1 MDVTPILDSL
11 NEPQRE
17 AVSGPASPMLVIAGA
32 GSGKTRVLT
41 HRIAWLIDVEQ
52 TSPHHI
58 MAVTF
63 TNKAAK
69 EMRNRIEE
77 LLDIP
82 VNNLWIGTFH
92 GIAHRF
98 LRRHASE
105 IGLQKNFQII
115 DSGDQLRIIKRLV
128 KSLGLD
134 DDRYNP
140 KNIQHFINKQKD
152 EGLRSHHINNNNDP
166 DLIQNI
172 KLYES
177 YQNICDQG
185 SLVDFAELLL
195 RSYELFRD
203 NPLVLGKYHRIFKH
217 LLVDEFQDTNTIQY
231 AFLRLLT
238 GPESIPFAVG
248 DEDQS
253 VYGWRGA
260 KIKHIKQFQND
271 FPTTKIITLEQNYRS
286 TATILKAANAI
297 ITNNEK
303 RMPKELW
310 TDGKAGDLLKIYSA
324 FNERDEASF
333 IVSRISDWEKQG
345 NKRSEAAIIYRSN
358 AQSRALEEALISAS
372 MPYRIYGGLR
382 FFERSEIKDALAYLR
397 VVTYQTDDTSFERIV
412 NKPARGIGAKA
423 LDAIR
428 ACAKENDTSMWQA
441 ACHLAKNDP
450 TGKKFSK
457 INIFISLIN
466 KMKRETESL
475 EIHDKIDHLIN
486 LSGLI
491 ELHQK
496 EKGERGLTRIEN
508 LEELVSAA
516 KSYDVENDDEM
527 TLLDAF
533 LAHAALEAGEEQ
545 ASSWEDCV
553 QLMTMHSAKGLEFP
567 LVFMCGMEDG
577 LFPHQR
583 SIVDPRSLEEE
594 RRLCYVGITRAEQIL
609 YLTYAE
615 QRRLHGQDNHAPPSR
630 FMAEIPSEL
639 KEEIRQTRINHYQA
653 QIHVRKKTIS
663 QVLESPIQLG
673 QRAHHAKFGEGIVL
687 AYEGQGVYARVQV
700 NFEDAGTK
708 WLVLSYANLEL
719 T

>member
-1 MDVTPILDSL
+1 
-11 NEPQRE
+11 
-17 AVSGPASPMLVIAGA
+17 
-32 GSGKTRVLT
+32 
-41 HRIAWLIDVEQ
+41 
-52 TSPHHI
+52 
-58 MAVTF
+58 VTF

-69 EMRNRIEE
+69 EMRNRIER

-98 LRRHASE
+98 LRRHAADVN
-105 IGLQKNFQII
+105 LQKNFQII

-134 DDRYNP
+134 DEQYNP

-152 EGLRSHHINNNNDP
+152 EGLRSHQIDNKNDP

-172 KLYES
+172 KLYHN
-177 YQNICDQG
+177 YQDICDQG

-195 RSYELFRD
+195 KSYELFRD
-203 NPLVLGKYHRIFKH
+203 NPLVLDKYHRTFKH

-231 AFLRLLT
+231 AFLRQLA
-238 GPESIPFAVG
+238 GSNGIPFAVG

-260 KIKHIKQFQND
+260 KIKHIKQFQKD
-271 FPTTKIITLEQNYRS
+271 FPSTKIITLEQNYRS

-297 ITNNEK
+297 IINNEK
-303 RMPKELW
+303 RIPKELW
-310 TDGKAGDLLKIYSA
+310 TDGKEGELLKIYSA
-324 FNERDEASF
+324 FNERDEAAF
-333 IVSRISDWEKQG
+333 IVGRISDWEKQG
-345 NKRSEAAIIYRSN
+345 NKRSEAAVIYRSN

-397 VVTYQTDDTSFERIV
+397 VVAYQTDDTSFERII
-412 NKPARGIGAKA
+412 NKPTRGIGAKA
-423 LDAIR
+423 LDLIR
-428 ACAKENDTSMWQA
+428 AGAKENNSSLWEA
-441 ACHLAKNDP
+441 AFNLAKNDP

-457 INIFISLIN
+457 ISLFISLIN
-466 KMKRETESL
+466 KMKRETADL

-491 ELHQK
+491 ELHHK

-516 KSYDVENDDEM
+516 KSYEIDNDDEM
-527 TLLDAF
+527 TVLDAF
-533 LAHAALEAGEEQ
+533 LSHAALEAGEEQ
-545 ASSWEDCV
+545 AGAWEDCV

-583 SIVDPRSLEEE
+583 SIADPRSLEEE

-630 FMAEIPSEL
+630 FMAELPPEL
-639 KEEIRQTRINHYQA
+639 KEEIRQTRISPR
-653 QIHVRKKTIS
+653 HVQMNPRKKILSKDAETP
-663 QVLESPIQLG
+663 VQLG
-673 QRAHHAKFGEGIVL
+673 QRAYHNKFGDGIIL
-687 AYEGQGVYARVQV
+687 AYEGQGVHARVQV
-700 NFEDAGTK
+700 NFENAGTK
-708 WLVLSYANLEL
+708 WLVLSYANLDL
-719 T
+719 K

>member
-1 MDVTPILDSL
+1 MDVTSILDSL
-11 NEPQRE
+11 NEPQRK
-17 AVSGPASPMLVIAGA
+17 AVTGPANPMLVIAGA

-41 HRIAWLIDVEQ
+41 HRIAWLIDVDN

-58 MAVTF
+58 LAVTF
-63 TNKAAK
+63 TNQAAN
-69 EMRNRIEE
+69 EMRNRIER

-98 LRRHASE
+98 LRRHAADVN
-105 IGLQKNFQII
+105 LQKNFQII

-134 DDRYNP
+134 DDQYNP
-140 KNIQHFINKQKD
+140 RNIQHFINKQKD
-152 EGLRSHHINNNNDP
+152 EGLRSHQIDNKNDP

-172 KLYES
+172 KLYHN
-177 YQNICDQG
+177 YQDICDQG

-195 RSYELFRD
+195 KSYELFRD
-203 NPLVLGKYHRIFKH
+203 NPLVLDKYHRTFKH

-231 AFLRLLT
+231 AFLRLLA
-238 GPESIPFAVG
+238 GSNGIPFAVG

-260 KIKHIKQFQND
+260 KIKHIKQFQKD
-271 FPTTKIITLEQNYRS
+271 FPSTKIITLEQNYRS

-297 ITNNEK
+297 IINNEK

-310 TDGKAGDLLKIYSA
+310 TDGKEGELLKIYSA
-324 FNERDEASF
+324 FNERDEAAF
-333 IVSRISDWEKQG
+333 IVGRISDWEKQG
-345 NKRSEAAIIYRSN
+345 NKRSEAAVIYRSN

-397 VVTYQTDDTSFERIV
+397 VVAYQTDDTSFERII
-412 NKPARGIGAKA
+412 NKPTRGIGAKA
-423 LDAIR
+423 LDLIR
-428 ACAKENDTSMWQA
+428 AGAKENNSSLWEA
-441 ACHLAKNDP
+441 ACNLAKNDP

-457 INIFISLIN
+457 ISLFISLIN
-466 KMKRETESL
+466 KMKRETADL

-491 ELHQK
+491 EHHHK

-516 KSYDVENDDEM
+516 KSYEIDNDDEM
-527 TLLDAF
+527 TVLDAF
-533 LAHAALEAGEEQ
+533 LSHAALEAGEEQ
-545 ASSWEDCV
+545 AGAWEDCV

-583 SIVDPRSLEEE
+583 SIADPRSLEEE

-630 FMAEIPSEL
+630 FMAELPPEL
-639 KEEIRQTRINHYQA
+639 KEEIRQTRINPR
-653 QIHVRKKTIS
+653 HVQMNPRKKILS
-663 QVLESPIQLG
+663 KEAEAPVQLG
-673 QRAHHAKFGEGIVL
+673 QRAHHNKFGDGIIL
-687 AYEGQGVYARVQV
+687 AYEGQGVHARVQV
-700 NFEDAGTK
+700 NFENAGTK
-708 WLVLSYANLEL
+708 WLVLSYANLDL
-719 T
+719 K